1 MLVIVTVASYKLGLS
16 GDGWKLCVTRKVFW
30 MFTTETAEELVVV
43 KLSSA
48 MLLVGPPSVALAD
61 PFTKSPTLSAT
72 PHPSH
77 RQPSVSE
84 SFPVGLK

>member
-1 MLVIVTVASYKLGLS
+1 MS
-16 GDGWKLCVTRKVFW
+16 
-30 MFTTETAEELVVV
+30 LVVV